1 MFLGRIVMTPES
13 YEGEGKLRVGFRDKV
28 CIAIFI
34 EQSSNYSTHAC
45 LRVCNTTILI

>member
-28 CIAIFI
+28 YIATCRLI
-34 EQSSNYSTHAC
+34 ERSSNYSIYTCMFTCMQH
-45 LRVCNTTILI
+45 